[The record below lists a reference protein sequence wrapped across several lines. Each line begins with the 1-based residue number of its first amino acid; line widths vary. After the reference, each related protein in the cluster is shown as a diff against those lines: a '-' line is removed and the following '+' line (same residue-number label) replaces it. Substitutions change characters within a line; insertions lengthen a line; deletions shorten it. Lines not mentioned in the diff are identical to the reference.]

1 MRIMPPI
8 TGRSRQ
14 ADVLDA
20 FAAHI
25 QKTRKQEAHLHS
37 HRTGVV
43 KTSNYYAGHH
53 KAQGV
58 LGTVTRSGRTKPL
71 DPRYDLR
78 NNSPT
83 GFAWGY
89 NGSGPAQLALAIL
102 TDYFGAKPGGKA
114 LAEALYEPFKFV
126 VIAALPKCW
135 KMNFEKVG
143 IALCRTLTDEPDLLN
158 RVISNL
164 ESAVLDEIVRRQERN
179 EPLNPAELSESIVAA
194 TTEMLSEAF
203 SMSRA
208 FAASLVERHYT
219 GLHAPA

>member
-8 TGRSRQ
+8 TGPSRQ
-14 ADVLDA
+14 AGVLDA
-20 FAAHI
+20 FAAHM
-25 QKTRKQEAHLHS
+25 QKTRKQRAHL

-43 KTSNYYAGHH
+43 KASNYYAGHH

-58 LGTVTRSGRTKPL
+58 RVTVTRSGRTKPL

-114 LAEALYEPFKFV
+114 LAEALYEPFKFTL
-126 VIAALPKCW
+126 IAALPECW
-135 KMNFEKVG
+135 EEVG
-143 IALCRTLTDEPDLLN
+143 IALHL
-158 RVISNL
+158 
-164 ESAVLDEIVRRQERN
+164 
-179 EPLNPAELSESIVAA
+179 
-194 TTEMLSEAF
+194 
-203 SMSRA
+203 
-208 FAASLVERHYT
+208 
-219 GLHAPA
+219 

>member
-1 MRIMPPI
+1 MPPI

-20 FAAHI
+20 FAAHM
-25 QKTRKQEAHLHS
+25 QKTRKQGAHLHS
-37 HRTGVV
+37 HRTV
-43 KTSNYYAGHH
+43 KASNYYAGHH

-58 LGTVTRSGRTKPL
+58 RVTVTRSGRTNPL
-71 DPRYDLR
+71 DSRYDLR

-114 LAEALYEPFKFV
+114 LAEALYQPFKFT
-126 VIAALPKCW
+126 VIVALPECW
-135 KMNFEKVG
+135 KMNFEEVG

-158 RVISNL
+158 RVISSL
-164 ESAVLDEIVRRQERN
+164 ESAILDEIVRRQERN
-179 EPLNPAELSESIVAA
+179 EPLNPADLSESIAA
-194 TTEMLSEAF
+194 AITEMLSEAIP
-203 SMSRA
+203 MSRA
-208 FAASLVERHYT
+208 FAASLVDRYYT
-219 GLHAPA
+219 GLYAPA